1 MIGKNSRFLLK
12 SISTMSGLLLLS
24 LSFVAY
30 AIVNAQTEPS
40 DRLILKFNNTVFD
53 DPLRNAILTFSD
65 GTTIFD
71 TERSS
76 DPSTGSSGMTRSD
89 PTDSSN
95 EATSSDSDSDS
106 DSDSVSP
113 TTTPTRTSSLD
124 SSSNGPT
131 GEVGSST
138 GEVGSSTGEVGS
150 STGEVGTS
158 TGEVGP

>member
-1 MIGKNSRFLLK
+1 MIGKNSRFSLK

-95 EATSSDSDSDS
+95 EATSSDFDSDS
-106 DSDSVSP
+106 DSS
-113 TTTPTRTSSLD
+113 TTTPTRTTRIDLSD
-124 SSSNGPT
+124 TGRT
-131 GEVGSST
+131 GEVGTST
-138 GEVGSSTGEVGS
+138 GEVGTSTGEVGT